1 MNSLMLK
8 LSIAGIISLSVVGA
22 ILVSLVVVFFV
33 VFPLSHWWKA
43 MISKV
48 PISMTKL
55 LAMKMRKVDLNN
67 VVVAYITAKKSGL
80 ELDITDLETHVLA
93 GGNIDNVV
101 RAMIAADKANLNLS
115 LQLAMALDLAGKDV
129 PQVVKNCIVP
139 KIVETPQVTAIAKDG
154 YQITVRASI
163 TMLTNIKRVIGG
175 ADENTISLRVAES
188 LSSTIGSATT
198 HDAVMENPDV
208 ISDVIMKRG
217 LDYETAY
224 QIVSIDIF
232 DMQLG
237 KNIFAEQR
245 LQEADLEKKAMQT
258 RLEARRL
265 EAVALEQE
273 NKAKVQEMKAKMVE
287 SEAEVPKA
295 LVKALNEGKIS
306 PVDYY
311 DIQNLQADTNLRNI
325 LSGKTP
331 PEKQEKPPVP
341 AKPKRNPFNF

>member
-1 MNSLMLK
+1 MNALLLK
-8 LSIAGIISLSVVGA
+8 LSLAGIISLSLVGV
-22 ILVSLVVVFFV
+22 IVISLLIVFFV

-43 MISKV
+43 IISGV

-101 RAMIAADKANLNLS
+101 RAMISANKANIGLS
-115 LQLAMALDLAGKDV
+115 LKLAMALDLAGKNV
-129 PQVVKNCIVP
+129 PEVVKNCIVP
-139 KIVETPQVTAIAKDG
+139 KIVDTPQVTAIAKDG
-154 YQITVRASI
+154 YQITVKASI
-163 TMLTNIKRVIGG
+163 TLLTNIKRVIGG
-175 ADENTISLRVAES
+175 ADENTISLRVSEC

-208 ISDVIMKRG
+208 ISDVIMKKG

-232 DMQLG
+232 EMNLG
-237 KNIFAEQR
+237 KNIFAEQK

-273 NKAKVQEMKAKMVE
+273 NKAKVEEMKAKMVE
-287 SEAEVPKA
+287 CEAEVPKA
-295 LVKALNEGKIS
+295 LAKALNEGKIN

-311 DIQNLQADTNLRNI
+311 DIQNLQADTNLRNV
-325 LSGKTP
+325 LSGKTNT
-331 PEKQEKPPVP
+331 EKQEKAVP
-341 AKPKRNPFNF
+341 SKPKRNPFNF